1 VATHT
6 YSQTGRKA
14 VTVTVIDEG
23 GNSDSLQHTVTVTA
37 RLATAAFTG
46 PAAVGVGHPA
56 VFDASGSSD
65 PNGTITSYRWDFGDG
80 QSSITSTPMASHTY
94 AVAGPVTVTLT
105 ITDNSGSI
113 AVAQR
118 SLNVLAS
125 ACVVPSLFGR
135 KLGAA
140 RRILSASGCRLGAV
154 KHRGTRAGRRRRVIK
169 QSIRPGAIRPAGQ
182 AVTVTIGK

>member
-1 VATHT
+1 
-6 YSQTGRKA
+6 
-14 VTVTVIDEG
+14 
-23 GNSDSLQHTVTVTA
+23 
-37 RLATAAFTG
+37 
-46 PAAVGVGHPA
+46 
-56 VFDASGSSD
+56 
-65 PNGTITSYRWDFGDG
+65 
-80 QSSITSTPMASHTY
+80 MASHTY

-140 RRILSASGCRLGAV
+140 RRILSATGCRLGAV